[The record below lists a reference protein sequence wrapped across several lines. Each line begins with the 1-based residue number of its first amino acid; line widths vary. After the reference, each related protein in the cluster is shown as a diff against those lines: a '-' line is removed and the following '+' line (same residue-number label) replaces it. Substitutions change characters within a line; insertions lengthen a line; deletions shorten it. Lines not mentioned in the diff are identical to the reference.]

1 MIACA
6 CACDLACVACVCV
19 CVVLVSTK
27 KIRWPLIKTAELEEL
42 NRRESGAVPASGT
55 GLASPSVFNLIRH
68 TRSYDTRHDDRRQR
82 FDGALLQASSSQN
95 LNVAP
100 ANTCAATT
108 DEISGK
114 WNVREGVP
122 DEGKELREYT

>member
-1 MIACA
+1 MG
-6 CACDLACVACVCV
+6 LFRLR
-19 CVVLVSTK
+19 VLVW
-27 KIRWPLIKTAELEEL
+27 RPLRSSQVK
-42 NRRESGAVPASGT
+42 
-55 GLASPSVFNLIRH
+55 VFNLIRH